1 MDDVYQY
8 RRETH
13 RQTHEP
19 AHIGKNDDIDSNNI
33 S

>member
-19 AHIGKNDDIDSNNI
+19 AHIGKNDNNWL
-33 S
+33 